1 MLLEAIRHW
10 LENWFTEL
18 LSSVFDDVCSLD
30 LTSGELRLHALNFR
44 TDLFPP
50 YAPVVL
56 THGQVRR
63 VRCAISLL
71 NLSINRK
78 FSVGFFL
85 FFVFF
90 VC

>member
-1 MLLEAIRHW
+1 MAEITPLRAQSVGSMLLEAIRHW

-56 THGQVRR
+56 THG
-63 VRCAISLL
+63 RCGACAAQY
-71 NLSINRK
+71 R
-78 FSVGFFL
+78 
-85 FFVFF
+85 
-90 VC
+90 C